1 MKTLLVL
8 LALVPLLAA
17 AEPPIPPPL
26 VERLKQATIPS
37 FQLNQATIHEALAK
51 LKSEWIRQRPGESFP
66 LVLLEP
72 ENDGRPPRIT
82 LDLQNVP
89 FWTVIKAMGDSV
101 GFAVHDA
108 GETIR
113 IDTDYEEDF
122 RTQEFPVDA
131 SVVAKLGLK
140 PADGTFQNAAAALAK
155 FGLTFTD
162 PAVAQLSPDGSA
174 LIVRQTPHQMSLIP
188 GILHLLAKGF
198 TVEPPPISPPK

>member
-37 FQLNQATIHEALAK
+37 FQLDQATIHEALAK
-51 LKSEWIRQRPGESFP
+51 LKSEWIRQHPGESFP
-66 LVLLEP
+66 VVLIET
-72 ENDGRPPRIT
+72 ESYGNPRIT

-89 FWTVIKAMGDSV
+89 FWVAIKAMGDSV

-122 RTQEFPVDA
+122 RTKEFPVDA
-131 SVVAKLGLK
+131 NVVAKLGLK
-140 PADGTFQNAAAALAK
+140 PDGTFQNANAALAK

-162 PAVAQLSPDGSA
+162 LGVAQLSPDGSA
-174 LIVRQTPHQMSLIP
+174 LIVRQTPDQMSLIP

-198 TVEPPPISPPK
+198 SVNPPPISPPK